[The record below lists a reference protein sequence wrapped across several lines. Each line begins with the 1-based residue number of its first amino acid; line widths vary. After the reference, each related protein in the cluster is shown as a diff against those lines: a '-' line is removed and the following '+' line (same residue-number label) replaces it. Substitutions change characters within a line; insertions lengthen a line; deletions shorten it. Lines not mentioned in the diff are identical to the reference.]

1 MIPTPTHAANDYSL
15 APGQT
20 LASRTGPALQAAR
33 TENLSSRRADRERWP
48 QLRVHGRRSMGGRR
62 LQILRVSDIDVTT
75 TRNWPATWPR
85 AHLACKVL
93 FGFHTML

>member
-62 LQILRVSDIDVTT
+62 LQISGPECQTLTSPQRGIG
-75 TRNWPATWPR
+75 RR
-85 AHLACKVL
+85 RGL
-93 FGFHTML
+93 GRI